1 MRLYK
6 WLQRRLVGIHGAD
19 ALMFLFLVGAVIL
32 LAAGGVALSR
42 FAADNLARSLAQLVG
57 DAEATSNAWAKD
69 LAARTDD
76 FPAMIVGLPPSEATK
91 SALGRAMQI
100 GRVYRF
106 KIWNRTGDL
115 VFTSDEMGPPAQ
127 AQTLAK
133 GRGQRVAAGILSG
146 SMFIATARG
155 VPPRDPAYF
164 SDVYWPIMRG
174 DAVLGIV
181 EVYIDQT
188 EEHRLYD
195 RTFLKVQ
202 GIAVLLVLL
211 AGALP
216 GAMVYFKVKAQRSA
230 EGRATFLATHDPL
243 TGIANRSR
251 LAETARVAMALAQQ
265 TNSYVALLLLDIG
278 RFKEINDSFGH
289 AVGDRLLRAFAI
301 RLGESVHGDDM
312 AARLGGDVFAVL
324 QIGTAQPERARVLA
338 ERLIQKMSIPFEI
351 DGQQLLCRVSIGVA
365 IGPSDSDNADV
376 LLQHAETALYRAKAE
391 GRDAARFFELGMDA
405 AMRQRHQLEGEL
417 RRALTDKAFRLNY
430 QPIYS
435 FHDGMLVGFEALL
448 RWPLGRP
455 VKHPVEFIPIAEET
469 GLIVEIGAWVLQTA
483 CAAAASWGRPLALAV
498 NLSPVQF
505 RRGDIVATVLE
516 ALSTSGLAPQRLE
529 LEVTEGVLIGDI
541 DRVLEQLVRL
551 RSLGVAISLDDF
563 GTGYSSLSYLW
574 RFPFDKV
581 KIDQSFVTGMN
592 VDPKAAAIVNTILGL
607 SRTLNLSVTAEGVE
621 AEDQVRALNKL
632 SCNQAQG
639 FLLGRP
645 MSAAAASELVKAN
658 AAAPAMLSPEY
669 VASYTS
675 PH

>member
-1 MRLYK
+1 MWLYS
-6 WLQRRLVGIHGAD
+6 WLQRRIVGIHGAD
-19 ALMFLFLVGAVIL
+19 ALMYLFLIAAVIL

-76 FPAMIVGLPPSEATK
+76 LPAMIVGLPPSEPTK
-91 SALGRAMQI
+91 MALGRAMQI

-106 KIWNRTGDL
+106 KIWNRTGGL
-115 VFTSDEMGPPAQ
+115 VFISDGMAPPAQ

-133 GRGQRVAAGILSG
+133 SRGQPVAAGILSG
-146 SMFIATARG
+146 SMFIVTGRG
-155 VPPRDPAYF
+155 VAPQDPSYY
-164 SDVYWPIMRG
+164 SDVFWPIMRN
-174 DAVLGIV
+174 DAVLGVV

-188 EEHRLYD
+188 EEHGLYD

-216 GAMVYFKVKAQRSA
+216 GAMVYFRVKAQRSA

-251 LAETARVAMALAQQ
+251 FAETARVALALAQQ
-265 TNSYVALLLLDIG
+265 TNSSVALLLLDID
-278 RFKEINDSFGH
+278 RFKDINDSFGH
-289 AVGDRLLRAFAI
+289 GVGDRLLRAFTI
-301 RLGESVHGDDM
+301 RLGESIHAEDL

-324 QIGTAQPERARVLA
+324 QISTAQPERARVLA
-338 ERLIQKMSIPFEI
+338 ERLIHKMSIPFEI
-351 DGQQLLCRVSIGVA
+351 DGRQLLCRISIGVA
-365 IGPSDSDNADV
+365 IGPGDSDNADV
-376 LLQHAETALYRAKAE
+376 LLQHAEAALYRAKAE
-391 GRDAARFFELGMDA
+391 GRNAARFFELGMDA
-405 AMRQRHQLEGEL
+405 DMRRRHHLENEL
-417 RRALTDKAFRLNY
+417 RRALTDKAFRLDY
-430 QPIYS
+430 QPIYN
-435 FHDGMLVGFEALL
+435 FYDGMLVGFEVLL
-448 RWPLGRP
+448 RWPLGWPER
-455 VKHPVEFIPIAEET
+455 HPVEFIPIAEET
-469 GLIVEIGAWVLQTA
+469 GLIVEIGAWVLRSA
-483 CAAAASWGRPLALAV
+483 CATAASWDRPLALAV

-505 RRGDIVATVLE
+505 RRGDVVATVLE
-516 ALSTSGLAPQRLE
+516 ALSASGLEPQRLE
-529 LEVTEGVLIGDI
+529 LEVTESVLIGDI
-541 DRVLEQLVRL
+541 DRVLEQLARL
-551 RSLGVAISLDDF
+551 RSLGIAISLDDF

-581 KIDQSFVTGMN
+581 KIDQSFVMGMN

-621 AEDQVRALNKL
+621 SEDQASALRKL

-658 AAAPAMLSPEY
+658 AAAPAMLSPEQ

-675 PH
+675 PQ